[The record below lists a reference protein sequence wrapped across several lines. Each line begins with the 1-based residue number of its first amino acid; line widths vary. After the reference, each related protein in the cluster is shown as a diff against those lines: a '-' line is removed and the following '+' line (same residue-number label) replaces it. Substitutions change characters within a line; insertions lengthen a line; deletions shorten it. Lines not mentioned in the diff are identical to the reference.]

1 MLRFV
6 IGNMNGKA
14 YGLNANELSVLEAV
28 GKCSRNESAKGW
40 FASMQALADSLPFK
54 IDRVTVGRAVEK
66 LINLGLIEKRENA
79 LFINVQNEQYTVQNE
94 RPNVQNELSTVQ
106 NERFSAPLNNP
117 PVNNKLST
125 NDNEENIAR
134 AQSRNEDKG
143 IFIMDCKFSTFW
155 TAFHPSRDMNSRK
168 AQCRWLWE
176 DVLEFSVKQLV
187 MDELFRH
194 EADKSLTTERNPFFY
209 LRNFAP
215 KVPHDWNGDHSI
227 DQKTAARLI
236 SAKYNGTFGS
246 YTPEHV
252 LLFKLDVATDHQTKW
267 NAYLKYVMSDPN
279 KKPPK
284 YKPT

>member
-143 IFIMDCKFSTFW
+143 IFIMDYKFSTFW

-176 DVLEFSVKQLV
+176 ELLDHSVKTQII
-187 MDELFRH
+187 DELLRL
-194 EADKSLTTERNPFFY
+194 EAAGQRTQERNPYFY
-209 LRNFAP
+209 LTHFAP
-215 KVPHDWNGDHSI
+215 KKPHDWNGDHSI
-227 DQKTAARLI
+227 DAATSAKLI
-236 SAKYNGTFGS
+236 SALYDGHYGAFTR
-246 YTPEHV
+246 EEV
-252 LLFKLDVATDHQTKW
+252 LFFRLDVATDAKPLW
-267 NAYLKYVMSDPN
+267 DAYMKYVYSDPD
-279 KKPPK
+279 KHPPK
-284 YKPT
+284 YK